1 MTISTLD
8 KWMEE
13 EPESSKYT
21 HIFINVNELNYEFGS
36 RDKVVNYE
44 KLLKWVKKMYGF
56 YFKPILYMGVY
67 DEQCISPKHRKEQE
81 AKVLQI

>member
-13 EPESSKYT
+13 EPEPSKYT

-44 KLLKWVKKMYGF
+44 KLLKWVKKMWRRLNLRGDINNLSLS
-56 YFKPILYMGVY
+56 PSSLIL
-67 DEQCISPKHRKEQE
+67 
-81 AKVLQI
+81 